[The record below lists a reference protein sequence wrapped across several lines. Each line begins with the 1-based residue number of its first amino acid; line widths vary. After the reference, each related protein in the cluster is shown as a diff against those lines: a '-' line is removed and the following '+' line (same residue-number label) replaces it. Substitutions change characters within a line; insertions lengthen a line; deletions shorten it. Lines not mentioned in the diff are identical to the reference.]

1 PLKLVG
7 NGINAEFDSK
17 TGRLLEFRS
26 GTVAIPISGVGGR
39 FSAYDFKAKREIPL
53 TAKGITPT
61 KQGVS
66 AKYAGAGLSLD
77 VGYSIKGGIVRVDGT
92 LTNLTDG
99 ERAVALTYTIPLA
112 DKGLRFSPS
121 LNESVKIGKDVSG
134 SGTVFPIAAM
144 TGPKSGVAMA
154 IPPGAPCMFR
164 MLGSADGLSVRF
176 YLGMSPL
183 TKEFPNSAHFSFIIY
198 PCDPKWGFRD
208 ALRRYYAAFPE
219 YYTHHRKGDGLWLFQ
234 STDPPNL
241 GDFLYNE
248 TWPCPRFVDTLARDD
263 QAGILSFPYI
273 IVGQREIK
281 HLKSLPAS
289 YEQAMAEYEQWSPA
303 GAPGT
308 KESIAA
314 GGDEFLKNEVES
326 SAIKDKAGNYQVNIR
341 NTDWGA
347 NSVTFIMNPNP
358 DLFAGEGKHTTGGDA
373 VALVHEWL
381 AEYPNADGIYVDS
394 LGSAW
399 CGKINFRRD
408 HFPYARYPL
417 TFDGEGN
424 VALHNA
430 LSHYE
435 FLAPLR
441 DELHGKGKLLMANG
455 LYCYSAKTPE
465 YADVKDT
472 GRFFLAALCDV
483 AGAESSTPSRER
495 WEFYKTAMGRKPYLI
510 LKYHWEK
517 PDNVQEVFN
526 QALCYG
532 VFVTNSNGLG
542 KVYWTDPNGYP
553 RDKALYA
560 WYVPLVRKLSK
571 AGWQPVTY
579 ASSPTEG
586 VRFERYGD
594 KGNIY
599 FTVYNHA
606 DEARECTLKIETK
619 PLGLTK
625 DAKVGQIS
633 GPGLMGVDRSSSA
646 ITVRTKLAA
655 HRT

>member
-1 PLKLVG
+1 MTLRFAVVMAL
-7 NGINAEFDSK
+7 A
-17 TGRLLEFRS
+17 L
-26 GTVAIPISGVGGR
+26 IPCAGVSAALSLAGGR
-39 FSAYDFKAKREIPL
+39 FTAYDFRAKAQVPL
-53 TAKGITPT
+53 TLEKTSKSGAVSYRGKQLTLDAKFAIT
-61 KQGVS
+61 GE
-66 AKYAGAGLSLD
+66 Y
-77 VGYSIKGGIVRVDGT
+77 IRVDGT
-92 LTNLTDG
+92 LKNLTAG
-99 ERAVALTYTIPLA
+99 ERAIALTYTIPLA
-112 DKGLRFSPS
+112 GRGFRFSPS
-121 LNESVKIGKDVSG
+121 LNESVKIGKDASG

-144 TGPKSGVAMA
+144 TGAKSGVAMA
-154 IPPGAPCMFR
+154 IPPDAPCMFR
-164 MLGSADGLSVRF
+164 MIGSADGLSVRM

-183 TKEFPNSAHFSFIIY
+183 TKAFPNSARFSFVIY

-208 ALRRYYAAFPE
+208 ALRRYYAAFPA
-219 YYTHHRKGDGLWLFQ
+219 YYTHHGKGDGLWLFQ
-234 STDPPNL
+234 STNPPNL
-241 GDFLYNE
+241 SDFLYNE
-248 TWPCPRFVDTLARDD
+248 TWPNPKFVDILARDD

-303 GAPGT
+303 RAPGT

-326 SAIKDKAGNYQVNIR
+326 SAIRDKAGNYQVNIR

-358 DLFAGEGKHTTGGDA
+358 ALRGEHTTGGDA

-408 HFPYARYPL
+408 HFPFARYPL

-435 FLAPLR
+435 FLEPLR
-441 DELHGKGKLLMANG
+441 AELHRQGRLLMANG
-455 LYCYSAKTPE
+455 VYCYSAKTPE

-483 AGAESSTPSRER
+483 AGAESSTPSQER
-495 WEFYKTAMGRKPYLI
+495 WEFYRTAMGRKPYLI

-517 PDNVQEVFN
+517 PDNVQAVFN

-542 KVYWTDPNGYP
+542 KVYWTDPNGYA

-560 WYVPLVRKLSK
+560 WYVPLVRTLSK
-571 AGWQPVTY
+571 AGWQPVTH

-594 KGNIY
+594 KGDIY
-599 FTVYNHA
+599 FTIYNSGKA
-606 DEARECTLKIETK
+606 ERECALRIETK
-619 PLGLTK
+619 PLGLRK
-625 DAKVGQIS
+625 DAKVEQVS
-633 GPGLMGVDRSSSA
+633 GPGLAGVDRTDSA
-646 ITVRTKLAA
+646 ITVRTKLPGA
-655 HRT
+655 RTAVIRVTGPGA